1 MTGGEEMDVVCH
13 DDPRVEFDQ
22 AVARVCG
29 ELLADDRADWI
40 RHHPMLS
47 LVARECDERAA
58 RVFMS
63 VLFLHGPFL
72 LWPI

>member
-13 DDPRVEFDQ
+13 DDPCVKFDQ

-47 LVARECDERAA
+47 LVA
-58 RVFMS
+58 
-63 VLFLHGPFL
+63 
-72 LWPI
+72 